1 MLPRKE
7 TAMKV
12 RLADEAA
19 VTEGALTE
27 VDFFGRPAV
36 LLLEGGRVKAYLNV
50 CAHLGGPVW
59 LEGDRLECAW
69 HGACFE
75 AATGKATRGP
85 AAPDSRLIRLP
96 VRVEGGGVFYVYG
109 E

>member
-1 MLPRKE
+1 MLARKE

-19 VTEGALTE
+19 VKEGALTE
-27 VDFFGRPAV
+27 IDFFGRPAV
-36 LLLEGGRVKAYLNV
+36 LLRREGRVRGYLNV
-50 CAHLGGPVW
+50 CTHLGGPVR

-96 VRVEGGGVFYVYG
+96 TRVEGGEVFYVYG